1 MKIVQRIQ
9 ENDCEIAILN
19 IHNSLNYFTKSSNKS
34 NNLEFKNE
42 KRQKE
47 FFSIRLLL
55 KELLPNA
62 NISYNKY
69 GAPEIEGDIFIS
81 ISHSKNITGIII
93 SKKKVGLD
101 IEKIS
106 DKALRLSS
114 KFILNNR
121 HHPLTK
127 EKATLIWCCK
137 EAIYK
142 WHQKGN
148 VNFIEDIKIYPFDIK
163 SGNEIIAEFQD
174 QKLFIQFKKIQDYF
188 LVYVCK

>member
-9 ENDCEIAILN
+9 ENDCKIAILN
-19 IHNSLNYFTKSSNKS
+19 SDNSLNYFTKKTNKS

-47 FFSIRLLL
+47 FLSSRLLL

-69 GAPEIEGDIFIS
+69 GGPEIEGNNFIS
-81 ISHSKNITGIII
+81 ISHSKKITGIII

-106 DKALRLSS
+106 NKALRLSS
-114 KFILNNR
+114 KFILNDR

-142 WHQKGN
+142 WYQKGN
-148 VNFIEDIKIYPFDIK
+148 VNFITDIKIHPFDINK
-163 SGNEIIAEFQD
+163 NTEIVAEFQN
-174 QKLFIQFKKIQDYF
+174 QKLLIQFKKIQDYF